1 MADIDGDTGLFLTF
15 TMLENDISTMF
26 ATLFLAMEDYLIGI
40 GKRIKEI
47 RKNGNSTISE
57 IAQKAGVTSGL
68 ISRIEN
74 GRTIPSLPVL
84 LKIISSLEIEV
95 TDFFKGMPQTNGAG
109 YIVSRKEEN
118 SIIEKEDDALGFTY
132 TYIFGKQLSSLGFET
147 VLLQI
152 EPNSK
157 RGKVTTDAFEFKYVL
172 SGECNYVIGEDEIC
186 LREGDSIFFD
196 GRIPHVP
203 VNRGN
208 VSTTMLVLYFFI

>member
-1 MADIDGDTGLFLTF
+1 
-15 TMLENDISTMF
+15 
-26 ATLFLAMEDYLIGI
+26 MEDYLIGI

-57 IAQKAGVTSGL
+57 IAEKAGVTGGL

-109 YIVSRKEEN
+109 YIISRKEEN
-118 SIIEKEDDALGFTY
+118 SVIEKEDDALGFTY
-132 TYIFGKQLSSLGFET
+132 THIFGKQLSSLGFET
-147 VLLQI
+147 VLLEI

-172 SGECNYVIGEDEIC
+172 SGECNYVIGEDEIG
-186 LREGDSIFFD
+186 LRAGDSIFFD

-208 VSTTMLVLYFFI
+208 ISTTMLVLYFFI